1 MTELRVVEP
10 STRAR
15 FAWCCSALVAAL
27 AMTLSGCVMPSVGAG
42 GSSGALPRERAALDA
57 DATDAAVQGG
67 AGQGAESTPA
77 QVRRT
82 VADALDGG
90 PAGVA
95 AQRLR
100 EAGLEPWVV
109 APRYALVKA
118 DAAAPSGDEGLL
130 TAVRVAQASQ
140 WSVQAWRAAP
150 PRGGP
155 EVGGDPDAGAIVAEG
170 SVLLPGDFVGDDDA
184 RAAGSDC
191 PGCRWRLDLACPQQG
206 DLCAGALVGCAPG
219 DLRYVVRLLRPPST
233 EFAVIG
239 TLCRGPGEELLAV
252 DVLAERVRDRFVELL
267 PRAAPAVQPSSG
279 LLVQVPAVFR
289 SGEPATIG
297 PIQTQVS
304 GYAVTLQGRAEWT
317 WRFGDGATLVTTSPG
332 GRFPDTSVSHVFGRP
347 GRFTVDVATTWNGE
361 FLVDGRGPYPVAGG
375 PITLNASLP
384 LPVQE
389 ARAVLVAP

>member
-1 MTELRVVEP
+1 MRGVRVAETGAQV
-10 STRAR
+10 R
-15 FAWCCSALVAAL
+15 FAWSWAALVAAL
-27 AMTLSGCVMPSVGAG
+27 AVLLSGCAMPSVGAG
-42 GSSGALPRERAALDA
+42 GSSGTPPQERVAVG
-57 DATDAAVQGG
+57 AAVEGG
-67 AGQGAESTPA
+67 SGQAAEPTSA

-82 VADALDGG
+82 VADALDAG
-90 PAGVA
+90 PPGVA
-95 AQRLR
+95 AEQLR

-109 APRYALVKA
+109 TPRYALVKA
-118 DAAAPSGDEGLL
+118 EAAARSVPDGLL
-130 TAVRVAQASQ
+130 TAERVTQASQ
-140 WSVQAWRAAP
+140 WSVQAWRARP
-150 PRGGP
+150 PSQGP
-155 EVGGDPDAGAIVAEG
+155 DVGGDPDAGAIVAEG
-170 SVLLPGDFVGDDDA
+170 SVLLPGDFVGDEDA

-206 DLCAGALVGCAPG
+206 DLCAGALVGCAAG
-219 DLRYVVRLLRPPST
+219 DLRYIVRLLRPPST

-267 PRAAPAVQPSSG
+267 PRAVPAVQPSSG

-297 PIQTQVS
+297 PVQAQVS

-317 WRFGDGATLVTTSPG
+317 WRFGDGAALVTTSPG
-332 GRFPDTSVSHVFGRP
+332 GRYPDTSVSHVFRRP
-347 GRFTVDVATTWNGE
+347 GRFTVDVATTWRGE

-384 LPVQE
+384 LSIQE